1 MRFSGLFE
9 RFNPVTLRLAYT
21 TGLVAIITVSGAG
34 IAYCGWLILSGD
46 QRGLINIGKCLV
58 LLLYGSYRLRSILNQ
73 NYMIYRPWESTLT
86 KGIKRI
92 IHRVMFVGI
101 LLFILSG
108 ITLLSL
114 ANMGYLIWFEISLV
128 IIVFSF
134 ITLEIT
140 NALNSRQVA
149 KS

>member
-1 MRFSGLFE
+1 M
-9 RFNPVTLRLAYT
+9 
-21 TGLVAIITVSGAG
+21 
-34 IAYCGWLILSGD
+34 
-46 QRGLINIGKCLV
+46 
-58 LLLYGSYRLRSILNQ
+58 
-73 NYMIYRPWESTLT
+73 T